1 MQIEN
6 LTDLINKTNIRAYV
20 NTTDIVKGKAYDKEK
35 ITFKDSKETKGTYS
49 TLKVF
54 NFEVDSETKPTYY
67 DVSIVIEN
75 NKEIVKTIC
84 DCKEYRNFQSCK
96 HIGAVFVNYY
106 ETLFKGSIINVHKIT
121 EDILNKFMPDE
132 NTLIKKEL
140 QVELIINVTEKES
153 YYYYYGRTYTDF
165 NIKIMIGEDK
175 LYTLGNH
182 ATAFKVAYENQEGEV
197 YFGKNFTYIPEK
209 YYLSSNSKTII
220 ESYLDVCEGSYNRNI
235 FAKDFKTFLNK
246 IKNTNFIINNYK
258 IEGIKEG
265 FPISSNLIKNNES
278 YELDFD
284 LENIEVL
291 IKNDYEYILYKGNLY
306 HLRKLEQELIDD
318 LMENKLDK
326 LIISKEKV
334 DAFTKG
340 LLKIVRKNL
349 KIDASVTDITLPKE
363 ISTKLYFDLRSSYIL
378 VDALFKYD
386 EKEVNYFDKSNT
398 ILRDIDYETK
408 VINDILKYG
417 FEIDN
422 NKIILKDI
430 EKEVEFLENGLEN
443 LATKY
448 EIFTTEKFKGI
459 NIKKKT
465 SVTSMFGIGQDNILS
480 YTFSL
485 GDINSNELVNI
496 FEEIKNKKKYY
507 RLKNGDILNLED
519 ESLKELSDLKD
530 DLELSDAEII
540 AGHGAILK
548 YRAIYLDSLKNT
560 KYNIIKTDNLFDNFI
575 DKFYKFK
582 DINLTLTKD
591 ELKILRDYQ
600 LTGVKW
606 LYTLAKTGFGGILA
620 DEMGL
625 GKTIQV
631 IYYIKQML
639 KDNENNKFLIVVPTS
654 LAYNW
659 DHEFDSF
666 GSNIKRKICVGNKDK
681 RTKMLRN
688 LNDTNVI
695 ITTYGLLRE
704 DEELYN
710 NLNFNTMVIDE
721 AQNIKNN
728 MAGITK
734 VVKKVNAE
742 TKFALT
748 GTPLENSIL
757 ELWSIFDFIMPGYL
771 ASLTK
776 FQSKYK
782 IKDFDEDSEILIK
795 GLSKQI
801 NPFILRRKKQDV
813 VKELPDKLINDIY
826 IELKDEQKKLYVAE
840 LERVKEEMEKII
852 ETEGM
857 NKARFLILQLLTK
870 LRQICIDP
878 SIVYDNYKDGSN
890 KLEQLESIV
899 NEYIKNNHKILI
911 FSSFKTALNIVKEK
925 LNKAKIKTYMI
936 DGSVPAKDRIEMV
949 DNFNNNDDVKVFLIM
964 LKSGGTGLNLATA
977 DVVIHLDL
985 WWNPQA
991 ENQATDRAHRIGQK
1005 NTVEVIHLI
1014 TKGTIEEKILELQNK
1029 KRILSDKL
1037 IDGEIRDKNI
1047 LSELTK
1053 EDIKNLLSYENKD

>member
-106 ETLFKGSIINVHKIT
+106 ETLFKCSIINVHKIT

-153 YYYYYGRTYTDF
+153 YYYYYVRTYTDF

-582 DINLTLTKD
+582 NINLTLTKD

-600 LTGVKW
+600 VTGVKW

-681 RTKMLRN
+681 RTKILSD

-734 VVKKVNAE
+734 VVKKINAE

-840 LERVKEEMEKII
+840 FERVKEEMEKII

-1053 EDIKNLLSYENKD
+1053 EDIKNLLSYENRD

>member
-20 NTTDIVKGKAYDKEK
+20 NTTDIVKGKSYDKEK

-96 HIGAVFVNYY
+96 HMGAVFVNYY

-132 NTLIKKEL
+132 DTLIKKEL

-306 HLRKLEQELIDD
+306 HLRKLEQELIDE

-326 LIISKEKV
+326 LIIPKEKV
-334 DAFTKG
+334 DTFTKG
-340 LLKIVRKNL
+340 LLKIIRKNL
-349 KIDASVTDITLPKE
+349 KIDASVNDITLPKE

-417 FEIDN
+417 FEINN

-600 LTGVKW
+600 VTGVKW

-681 RTKMLRN
+681 RTKILSD

-878 SIVYDNYKDGSN
+878 SIVYDNYKNGSN

>member
-67 DVSIVIEN
+67 DVSIVIED

-132 NTLIKKEL
+132 DTLIKKEL

-284 LENIEVL
+284 LENIEAL

-582 DINLTLTKD
+582 DINLTLPKD

-600 LTGVKW
+600 VTGVKW

-681 RTKMLRN
+681 RTKILRN

-936 DGSVPAKDRIEMV
+936 DGNVQAKDRIEMV